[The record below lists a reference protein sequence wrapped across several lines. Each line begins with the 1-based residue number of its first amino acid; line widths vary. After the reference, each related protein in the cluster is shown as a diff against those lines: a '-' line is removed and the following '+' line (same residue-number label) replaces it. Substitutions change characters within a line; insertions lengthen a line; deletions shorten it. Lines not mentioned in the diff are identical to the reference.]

1 MNRPTRLLAFTG
13 FVGLMAIAVLS
24 VCSDS
29 RPIATET
36 PEATEA
42 PSATS
47 AAPPTATSAPA
58 PASTPMPAPTA
69 APTQAPTSAPTTAP
83 EMPSVPSIEIG
94 PGTTW
99 GDLFGALSPQE
110 QACISSELGDQAAAV
125 SEMNVL
131 SATETQP
138 WQMAVFDCL
147 SQETASEIF
156 LASFD
161 AQFPDLT
168 EEDLSCVRGLLSGA
182 DILALMGSQA
192 AEPDPAAEA
201 AALQFGFGLLTCL
214 PPEMLTAFLEG
225 DGTNGTGGDGGPS
238 APPPTDEALLWWFST
253 DDWVVNAPAV
263 ADGVVYAGSDDHSV
277 YALDAASGQLIWSY
291 KTSGFIR
298 STPTVADGVV
308 YVGSSDSHVYALD
321 AGSGGL
327 IWRFNTGNAVQ
338 YSPVVSEGRVF
349 VVAAGD
355 TLYSV
360 HALDAGSGETLWA
373 AQVAYPYGA
382 ALAVTAANGRVYTP
396 GESGEFYALDAST
409 GNVDWSVDVGLG
421 AESPPAVVDG
431 VVYLTAVN
439 NAYALDEA
447 TGNLIWNYGTEM
459 FPAMDRPAVVDDGVY
474 YFAPDNNLYAMNTE
488 TGHFAWYYVAEDF
501 IVDTPLAA
509 DGMVYLSMES
519 GIFDAIDATTGAF
532 VWRWEM
538 PDTALRSARV
548 FNGVLI
554 AESSDG
560 YLRALNAATGEM
572 LWSYS
577 KGYFDGV
584 PSFTVDGSVLYVG
597 SLDGSIYAFAFPGAG

>member
-1 MNRPTRLLAFTG
+1 
-13 FVGLMAIAVLS
+13 MAIAVLS
-24 VCSDS
+24 VCSDDS

-42 PSATS
+42 PTTATPDPTPTS
-47 AAPPTATSAPA
+47 PPPTTPA
-58 PASTPMPAPTA
+58 PTTAPTA
-69 APTQAPTSAPTTAP
+69 APTAAP
-83 EMPSVPSIEIG
+83 ETPATPSLEIG

-99 GDLFGALSPQE
+99 GELVGALSPQE
-110 QACISSELGDQAAAV
+110 QACIGSELGDQVAAV
-125 SEMNVL
+125 SEMHVL
-131 SATETQP
+131 SDAETQP
-138 WQMAVFDCL
+138 WQLAAFGCL
-147 SQETASEIF
+147 SQETGSEIF
-156 LASFD
+156 LASFA

-182 DILALMGSQA
+182 DITALMASQST
-192 AEPDPAAEA
+192 EPDPAAEA

-214 PPEMLTAFLEG
+214 PPEMLTAFMEG
-225 DGTNGTGGDGGPS
+225 GGANGAGGGTS
-238 APPPTDEALLWWFST
+238 VPPPTDESLLWWFST
-253 DDWVVNAPAV
+253 NGWVVNAPAV
-263 ADGVVYAGSDDHSV
+263 AGGVVYAGSDDHSV
-277 YALDAASGQLIWSY
+277 YALDAASGQLLWSY
-291 KTSGFIR
+291 ETGGTIR
-298 STPTVADGVV
+298 STPTVAHGVV

-360 HALDAGSGETLWA
+360 HALDASSGATLWA

-382 ALAVTAANGRVYTP
+382 DLAVAAANGRVYTP
-396 GESGEFYALDAST
+396 GESGEFYALDAAT
-409 GNVDWSVDVGLG
+409 GDVAWSVTVGLG

-459 FPAMDRPAVVDDGVY
+459 FPAMDRPAVVNDGVY
-474 YFAPDNNLYAMNTE
+474 YFAPDNNLYALNTE
-488 TGHFAWYYVAEDF
+488 SGHFAWYYVAEDF

-509 DGMVYLSMES
+509 EGMVYLSMES

-538 PDTALRSARV
+538 PDTALRSANV
-548 FNGVLI
+548 INGILI

-584 PSFTVDGSVLYVG
+584 PSFTVDGNVLYVG